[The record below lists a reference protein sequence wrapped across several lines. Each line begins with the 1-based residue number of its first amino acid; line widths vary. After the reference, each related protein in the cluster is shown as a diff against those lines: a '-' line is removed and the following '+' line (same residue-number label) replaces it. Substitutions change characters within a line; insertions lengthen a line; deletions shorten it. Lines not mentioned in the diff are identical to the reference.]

1 MRFRKKVV
9 TLRYCSWFRRARAYP
24 FGAAARRK
32 LGRPT
37 AVQIGC
43 ICVAPRVHVAG
54 CGRRGG
60 RWLDGVAVL
69 PGERAEQ
76 AAQFKAEDP
85 EVGVGVGSR
94 CRPAG
99 FKAGRGVA
107 SGPEIADLI

>member
-1 MRFRKKVV
+1 V
-9 TLRYCSWFRRARAYP
+9 LRRGCTSLVAE
-24 FGAAARRK
+24 GAAD
-32 LGRPT
+32 
-37 AVQIGC
+37 
-43 ICVAPRVHVAG
+43 
-54 CGRRGG
+54 GG
-60 RWLDGVAVL
+60 WMGSR
-69 PGERAEQ
+69 RAEQ